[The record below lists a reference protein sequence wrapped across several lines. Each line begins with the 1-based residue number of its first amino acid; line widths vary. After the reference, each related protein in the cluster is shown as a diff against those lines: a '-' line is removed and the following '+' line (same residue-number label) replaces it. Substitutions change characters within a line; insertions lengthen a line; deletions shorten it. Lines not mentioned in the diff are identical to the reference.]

1 MKPNE
6 RKLKMRS
13 IAATFALFFILMAL
27 PCFAIA
33 AVLPF
38 GSAES
43 LLFLC
48 LAIGHVFLAF
58 SASIAAH

>member
-1 MKPNE
+1 
-6 RKLKMRS
+6 MRS